1 MSGPPILDAEAV
13 LAAAVRTALAGVVG
27 THQGKPKVYYQRNTD
42 AAPLPLVIFFFP
54 VPIAPLRRWI
64 GQHAA
69 VATQVLVKALA
80 NDAKAARDLLE
91 TTVEPMGALV
101 ATGHTIETTYLNSP
115 PIPPI
120 DDLYQSAHLWRITL
134 ERSS

>member
-1 MSGPPILDAEAV
+1 MEPIADAEAR

-54 VPIAPLRRWI
+54 VPISPLRRWI
-64 GQHAA
+64 GQPPA

-80 NDAKAARDLLE
+80 ESAKAARDLVAA
-91 TTVEPMGALV
+91 TTGPMQDITS
-101 ATGHTIETTYLNSP
+101 TGYTIETTYLNSP

-134 ERSS
+134 ERNP

>member
-1 MSGPPILDAEAV
+1 MEPIADAEAR

-42 AAPLPLVIFFFP
+42 NAPLPLVIFFFP
-54 VPIAPLRRWI
+54 IPISPLRRWI
-64 GQHAA
+64 GQPPA

-80 NDAKAARDLLE
+80 STAKAARELLE
-91 TTVEPMGALV
+91 AITAPMGTLV
-101 ATGHTIETTYLNSP
+101 ATGFTIETTYLSSP
-115 PIPPI
+115 SIPPI

-134 ERSS
+134 ERTP

>member
-1 MSGPPILDAEAV
+1 MEPIADAEAR

-42 AAPLPLVIFFFP
+42 NAPLPLVIFFFP
-54 VPIAPLRRWI
+54 IPISPLRRWI
-64 GQHAA
+64 GQPPA
-69 VATQVLVKALA
+69 VATQVLIKALA
-80 NDAKAARDLLE
+80 GSAKAARDLGAV
-91 TTVEPMGALV
+91 TTGPMQDITS
-101 ATGHTIETTYLNSP
+101 TGYTIETTYLNSP

-134 ERSS
+134 ERTP